1 MVKFS
6 LQLILV
12 QYILVLEGCTLET
25 ITIIADKFASQLK
38 QLRKEKNMTQKELA
52 EKAQVT
58 QQTISAI
65 ENGRLDPS
73 LKLLITIAV
82 ALGVALLINAILS
95 GKGED

>member
-1 MVKFS
+1 M
-6 LQLILV
+6 
-12 QYILVLEGCTLET
+12 ET
-25 ITIIADKFASQLK
+25 ITIIADKFASQLR
-38 QLRKEKNMTQKELA
+38 QLRKEKDMTQKELA

-82 ALGVALLINAILS
+82 ALGVALLINAIFS
-95 GKGED
+95 GKGGDIKNELS

>member
-1 MVKFS
+1 M
-6 LQLILV
+6 
-12 QYILVLEGCTLET
+12 ET
-25 ITIIADKFASQLK
+25 ITVIADKFASQLR
-38 QLRKEKNMTQKELA
+38 QLRKEKDMTQKELA

-82 ALGVALLINAILS
+82 ALGVALLINAIFS
-95 GKGED
+95 GKGGEKE